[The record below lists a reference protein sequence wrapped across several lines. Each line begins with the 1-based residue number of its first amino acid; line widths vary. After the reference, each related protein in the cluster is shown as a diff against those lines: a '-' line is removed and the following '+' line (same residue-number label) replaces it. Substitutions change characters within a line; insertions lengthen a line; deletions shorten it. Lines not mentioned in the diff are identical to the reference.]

1 MEHAGARASS
11 SARRGDEGFSLME
24 TLTATSLLALG
35 LLSLCA
41 VFTMALSRTTNAAW
55 DVLAKEKASE
65 TIENIL
71 AARDSGRLTW
81 EQINNVGTG
90 TGIFVTGAKTLVQPG
105 PDRLVNTTDDLTNEP
120 LTVRRPGRNGTMND
134 DDDEVIPL
142 AHYTREVVIGVVPNT
157 PGDTLRE
164 IKVIVRYRVGGMSRQ
179 VQMSSYVS
187 SFTG

>member
-1 MEHAGARASS
+1 
-11 SARRGDEGFSLME
+11 ME
-24 TLTATSLLALG
+24 TLVATSLLAVG

-41 VFTMALSRTTNAAW
+41 VFTMALSRTTNASW

-134 DDDEVIPL
+134 EDDEVIAL
-142 AHYTREVVIGVVPNT
+142 SHYTREVVIGLVPGT
-157 PGDTLRE
+157 PGNTLRE
-164 IKVIVRYRVGGMSRQ
+164 VKVIVRYRIGGMSRQ